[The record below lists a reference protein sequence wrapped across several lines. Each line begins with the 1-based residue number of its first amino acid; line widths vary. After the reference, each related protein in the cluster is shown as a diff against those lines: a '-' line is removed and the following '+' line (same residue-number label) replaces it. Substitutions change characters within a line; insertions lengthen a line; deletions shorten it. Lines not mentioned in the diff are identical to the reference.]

1 MYDDRRSVALLA
13 QVARG
18 LLRHG
23 ADRTA
28 RQLGDRTA
36 YVGLSDVGRALTCM
50 RAAVASKLGLSHVP
64 SGDDIGRWL
73 RDGENRQ
80 ITDALGRQ
88 LILHRGHW
96 LETGLDHA
104 LRANGVNL
112 IPQLEIRDADSTVPI
127 LAHLDFVLASGGN
140 RPTVRVLELK
150 STEHLPQILYPA
162 YEAQI
167 HGQIGLLNELW
178 DRPAFRLKDESGTLV
193 VDGQTFPQIC
203 GHLFGITMPN
213 SVAAVDMEGWV
224 LCLSMS
230 AARAFGPYKPDAG
243 MLALCRRTAGT
254 LWSKVQAV
262 KTARIGLDDVA
273 TCPGFHPLCDWCDH
287 AEGCPKFS
295 ADPLDDSA
303 LDTDLAELARLKTG
317 KADLD
322 ADIEV
327 REGRI
332 RQFCRRADRHAG
344 WLSTANFRFKTT
356 NVAGRKS
363 IDPARLRAALVGQIG
378 EAAADSLLARVTTQ
392 WNGFERLTVTA
403 LGSQPRNQPLP

>member
-1 MYDDRRSVALLA
+1 MPEDPRSLALLA
-13 QVARG
+13 QIARG

-23 ADRTA
+23 TDRTD
-28 RQLGDRTA
+28 RLLGDRTA
-36 YVGLSDVGRALTCM
+36 YVGLSDVGRAITCP
-50 RAAVASKLGLSHVP
+50 RAAVASKLGRVQAP
-64 SGDDIGRWL
+64 TGDNIVTWL
-73 RDGENRQ
+73 RNDETQR
-80 ITDALGRQ
+80 ITDALERQ
-88 LILHRGHW
+88 LILQRGHW
-96 LETGLDHA
+96 LEAGLDPA

-112 IPQLEIRDADSTVPI
+112 IAQLEIRDAEVAFPL
-127 LAHLDFVLASGGN
+127 LAHLDFVLAWGGE
-140 RPTVRVLELK
+140 RPAVRVLELK
-150 STEHLPQILYPA
+150 STEHLPQTLYSV

-167 HGQIGLLNELW
+167 YGQVGLLKALW
-178 DRPAFRLKDESGTLV
+178 DQPVFYLNDDRSDLV
-193 VDGQTFPQIC
+193 VGGHSFPDLC
-203 GHLFGITMPN
+203 RHLFGITLPQ
-213 SVAAVDMEGWV
+213 SAVTVDLEGWV

-230 AARAFGPYKPDAG
+230 AARAFGPYRADPG
-243 MLALCRRTAGT
+243 MLALCRRTADN
-254 LWSKVQAV
+254 LWSRTLAV
-262 KTARIGLDDVA
+262 KAGRIGLNDLN
-273 TCPGFHPLCDWCDH
+273 TCPGFHPLCDWCEH
-287 AEGCPKFS
+287 ADGCPKFS

-363 IDPARLRAALVGQIG
+363 IDPARLRAELVGQIG
-378 EAAADSLLARVTTQ
+378 EAAADSLLDRVTTRG
-392 WNGFERLTVTA
+392 NGFERLTVTA